1 MTSWREIRQEVL
13 LRDNRY
19 CQACGKEHSGQV
31 HHVIPRSE
39 GGTDDFSN
47 LITLGGKFHLLVS
60 PVSEWLITK
69 LWKIPLNEISAA
81 RQAVQNRI
89 DEILINRKIE

>member
-19 CQACGKEHSGQV
+19 CQACGKERSGQV

-39 GGTDDFSN
+39 GGSDDFSN
-47 LITLGGKFHLLVS
+47 LITLCGKCHMLVS
-60 PVSEWLITK
+60 PVPEWLIAK
-69 LWKIPLNEISAA
+69 LWKIPVNEIGAA
-81 RQAVQNRI
+81 SQAVQNRI
-89 DEILINRKIE
+89 NEILINRKTE